1 MKVNFSKKKEKEK
14 RKSNNSTVYIKQ
26 TESFSSSFLIKEDL
40 EMIHV
45 IMKQEAS
52 GKIQESNLQKSQT
65 QMSNQ
70 TDNSQTLSGK
80 TLTQVW
86 CNSHPK

>member
-1 MKVNFSKKKEKEK
+1 MKVNFSKK

-52 GKIQESNLQKSQT
+52 GKIQESDMQKSQT
-65 QMSNQ
+65 QMS
-70 TDNSQTLSGK
+70 TRTRPIIVK
-80 TLTQVW
+80 
-86 CNSHPK
+86 H

>member
-1 MKVNFSKKKEKEK
+1 MHFLFRFKMKVNFSKK

-52 GKIQESNLQKSQT
+52 GKIQESDMQKSQT
-65 QMSNQ
+65 QMS
-70 TDNSQTLSGK
+70 TRTRPIIVK
-80 TLTQVW
+80 
-86 CNSHPK
+86 H